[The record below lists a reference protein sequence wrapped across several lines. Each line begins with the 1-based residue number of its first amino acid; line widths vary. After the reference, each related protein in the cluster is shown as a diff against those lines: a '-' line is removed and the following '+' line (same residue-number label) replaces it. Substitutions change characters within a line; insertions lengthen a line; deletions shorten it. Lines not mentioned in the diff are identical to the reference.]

1 MLYGAGVTADVIDVL
16 LLLALPASGK
26 SEIRRYLEH
35 LDPATARHDLH
46 VGPTLQL
53 DDYPYVHLMRRISQ
67 ELRTRGQDPVFFA
80 SDDEPFRD
88 PRDWSTLTLLLD
100 EDYADLTRP
109 LAHPGQAGPW
119 MLGRLDRA
127 RRRAGARGWIADVP
141 PGIRFELERAIED
154 EAAAI
159 LRGELQN
166 AVPDL
171 DGHTVIVEFA
181 RGGPEGA
188 WMPLSAPHGY
198 RSSLA
203 LFSPAFLSRAAALY
217 VWVTPEE
224 SRRRNRERTRPGA
237 EGEASIL
244 HHGVPEEVLRH
255 DYGVD
260 DLMWLRDQGGGSHL
274 PVTTPAGDH
283 FDLPVAVFDN
293 RADHTSFLRADP
305 ESWDP
310 DAVATLHTE
319 LARLLAPLAARS

>member
-1 MLYGAGVTADVIDVL
+1 VATDLIDIL

-35 LDPATARHDLH
+35 VDPAAARHDLH
-46 VGPTLQL
+46 IGPTLQL
-53 DDYPYVHLMRRISQ
+53 DDYPYVHLMRRVSQ
-67 ELRTRGQDPVFFA
+67 ELRARGRDPVFFA
-80 SDDEPFRD
+80 SDGEPLAD
-88 PRDWSTLTLLLD
+88 PRDWHTLTLLLD

-109 LAHPGQAGPW
+109 LAHPAQAGPW
-119 MLGRLDRA
+119 ILGRLDRV
-127 RRRAGARGWIADVP
+127 RRTAGAGGFLADIPASV
-141 PGIRFELERAIED
+141 RRELEAAIED
-154 EAAAI
+154 EAAVLLGEK
-159 LRGELQN
+159 LRM

-171 DGHTVIVEFA
+171 AGHTVIVEFA

-188 WMPLSAPHGY
+188 WMPLSDPHGY

-203 LFSPAFLSRAAALY
+203 LFSPAFLARAAVLY
-217 VWVTPEE
+217 VRVTPEE

-237 EGEASIL
+237 EGDASIL

-274 PVTTPAGDH
+274 PVTIPPGDH
-283 FDLPVAVFDN
+283 FEVPVAIFDN

-305 ESWDP
+305 EQWDQA
-310 DAVATLHTE
+310 AVARLHAE
-319 LARLLAPLAARS
+319 LARLLAPLATRA